1 MSRSANQN
9 DGTSAAAVPE
19 ASRLAVTYSGPAD
32 SWQISVPAE
41 TVMRLI
47 APFDG
52 RRRAVLTAL
61 LNGSSKSMAAV
72 SAGVTTR
79 SVQLWEKA
87 DEGFQN
93 AVALAERIGFA
104 CIIESELYRRAL
116 AGAED
121 RGSMRAL
128 EMVVKSR
135 DAAYREKAQVTLDV
149 VHRAEDNLHRLT
161 AGWDSDSE
169 SDTAE

>member
-1 MSRSANQN
+1 M
-9 DGTSAAAVPE
+9 G
-19 ASRLAVTYSGPAD
+19 
-32 SWQISVPAE
+32 
-41 TVMRLI
+41 LI

-61 LNGSSKSMAAV
+61 LNGSSKSMAAA

-79 SVQLWEKA
+79 SVQLWERA
-87 DEGFQN
+87 DEDFRN
-93 AVALAERIGFA
+93 AVTLAERIGFA
-104 CIIESELYRRAL
+104 CVIENELYRRAL

-135 DAAYREKAQVTLDV
+135 DVAYREKAQLALHVA
-149 VHRAEDNLHRLT
+149 HRAEENLHRLT
-161 AGWDSDSE
+161 AGWDSDSG
-169 SDTAE
+169 SDTAD